1 MLLYALLYMQL
12 HVIVLL
18 DFVLY
23 LISTT
28 VCTVYVAPYV
38 RSSVYAC
45 VILALNACV
54 LPGVSLWVQDVP
66 PHRHAC
72 RDTEH

>member
-54 LPGVSLWVQDVP
+54 LPGVSLWVQNV
-66 PHRHAC
+66 RHAC